1 MEAQVNEISRFDF
14 GRNEELPHEA
24 PVATSSISEMRRVLG
39 VNVDRL
45 RNAVEVLTCRI
56 LERKLE
62 TCIEV
67 CRCQQC
73 IEDIYCLAMNRT
85 PPLYYHSEKNF
96 AQRLKDQGPPRDIL
110 QSIESAVDQA
120 IVTVG
125 QNPSHE

>member
-1 MEAQVNEISRFDF
+1 MNEISRYDYN
-14 GRNEELPHEA
+14 RSENEPHQA
-24 PVATSSISEMRRVLG
+24 PIATSSVSEMRRVFG

-45 RNAVEVLTCRI
+45 RNAVEVLACRI

-67 CRCQQC
+67 CHCQQC

-110 QSIESAVDQA
+110 QSLETAIDHA

-125 QNPSHE
+125 QNPSHD